1 MSVLEE
7 GIYAYLSTYANLVAK
22 VGVKIYPVRFPQST
36 TMPCVVYQRIDTPR
50 VLTMD
55 TSGAS
60 GDLTNPRFQFEV
72 WAETYKAGKEISD
85 ILRAALNG
93 KTGTLSGGG
102 VSVTIRA
109 ALASNETVE
118 FSPEFELYRFLN
130 DYIIWQ
136 EE

>member
-7 GIYAYLSTYANLVAK
+7 GIYAYLANFANLTAK
-22 VGVKIYPVRFPQST
+22 VGTKIYPIQFPQST

-50 VLTMD
+50 DLTHD
-55 TSGAS
+55 TSGAT
-60 GDLTNPRFQFEV
+60 GDLTYPRFQFEV
-72 WAETYKAGKEISD
+72 WAETYKAGKEITD
-85 ILRAALNG
+85 ILRSALNG

-109 ALASNETVE
+109 ALANNETVE
-118 FSPEFELYRFLN
+118 YSPEFELYRFLN
-130 DYIIWQ
+130 DYIIWI